1 MQGRATAPLWF
12 GQINSAGT
20 TRASAEP
27 RPPRPAFPMP
37 EPPQKERWMT
47 DHATAA
53 KCLRGRLGTRKPR
66 LGIVLGSGLGDLA
79 ERVKDPA
86 YLPYEEI
93 PGFPMSTVAGHSGR
107 FVIGTLEGQ
116 EVICM
121 QGRLH
126 SYEGYPYPALA
137 LPIRA
142 MRDVGV
148 DTLFLSN
155 AAGSFHKDMPPGS
168 LMAISD
174 HVNWSGFNPLIGP
187 NDDEIGPRFIDMSNA
202 YDTELRA
209 RLRAVAGAEDIE
221 LHEGV
226 YFWYTG
232 PNFETPAE
240 IRAFR
245 SLGADAVGM
254 STVPETIA
262 AVHCGMKVVAV
273 SAITN
278 LAAGLDAGET
288 LSHEHTL
295 AQSKTLSARFCRL
308 VLAFVADLAPV
319 PG

>member
-1 MQGRATAPLWF
+1 
-12 GQINSAGT
+12 
-20 TRASAEP
+20 
-27 RPPRPAFPMP
+27 
-37 EPPQKERWMT
+37 MT
-47 DHATAA
+47 DHKAAAT
-53 KCLRGRLGTRKPR
+53 CLRARIGDRRPR

-79 ERVKDPA
+79 ERIEDPV

-93 PGFPMSTVAGHSGR
+93 PDFPMSTVAGHSGR

-142 MRDVGV
+142 MREVGV
-148 DTLFLSN
+148 KTLFLSN
-155 AAGSFHKDMPPGS
+155 AAGSFHADMPPGS

-187 NDDEIGPRFIDMSNA
+187 NDDTVGPRFIDMSNA
-202 YDTELRA
+202 YDRDLRA
-209 RLRAVAGAEDIE
+209 RLHDVAKAQDIK

-245 SLGADAVGM
+245 MLGADAVGM
-254 STVPETIA
+254 STVPENIA

-278 LAAGLDAGET
+278 LAAGLDADAT

-295 AQSKTLSARFCRL
+295 AQSKTISERFCRL
-308 VLAFVADLAPV
+308 VAAFVADMASAPA
-319 PG
+319 

>member
-1 MQGRATAPLWF
+1 
-12 GQINSAGT
+12 
-20 TRASAEP
+20 
-27 RPPRPAFPMP
+27 
-37 EPPQKERWMT
+37 MT
-47 DHATAA
+47 DHKAAA
-53 KCLRGRLGTRKPR
+53 KYLQDRLGPRSPR

-79 ERVKDPA
+79 DRIEDPVFLA
-86 YLPYEEI
+86 YDEI
-93 PGFPMSTVAGHSGR
+93 PAFPMSTVAGHSGR
-107 FVIGTLEGQ
+107 FVIGALEGQ
-116 EVICM
+116 DVICM

-137 LPIRA
+137 VPIRA
-142 MRDVGV
+142 MRAVGIE
-148 DTLFLSN
+148 TLFLSN
-155 AAGSFHKDMPPGS
+155 AAGSFHADMPPGS

-187 NDDEIGPRFIDMSNA
+187 NDDDVGPRFIDMSNA
-202 YDTELRA
+202 YDRDLRVRLHEVA
-209 RLRAVAGAEDIE
+209 RAQGID

-240 IRAFR
+240 IRAFKM
-245 SLGADAVGM
+245 LGADAVGM

-278 LAAGLDAGET
+278 LAAGLDPGER

-295 AQSKTLSARFCRL
+295 AQSKTISERFCRL
-308 VLAFVADLAPV
+308 VAGFVADTAPLS
-319 PG
+319 